1 MQQRPPA
8 PARGAGAPEQHA
20 DDRQNHRWL
29 AARGQQLGGEFPG
42 HLKVSEN
49 PEQMPDALVEELPGM
64 AGEAAAEETACEPT
78 KSVPDSRAP
87 EPGEQRSDKGRPQLV
102 PPPRDPCR
110 RREKRDG
117 ASQFCS
123 AWPTPSDS
131 RPDKNQRDKDR
142 DGEQVRA
149 AQSQPSGNSRHTN

>member
-1 MQQRPPA
+1 MHQLARV

-49 PEQMPDALVEELPGM
+49 PEQMPDALVEEFPGM
-64 AGEAAAEETACEPT
+64 AGEAAGEETACEPT

-87 EPGEQRSDKGRPQLV
+87 ESSEQQSGQGQPELV
-102 PPPRDPCR
+102 PSPMDPCR
-110 RREKRDG
+110 QRDKRDR

-131 RPDKNQRDKDR
+131 RPDKNQRD
-142 DGEQVRA
+142 
-149 AQSQPSGNSRHTN
+149 